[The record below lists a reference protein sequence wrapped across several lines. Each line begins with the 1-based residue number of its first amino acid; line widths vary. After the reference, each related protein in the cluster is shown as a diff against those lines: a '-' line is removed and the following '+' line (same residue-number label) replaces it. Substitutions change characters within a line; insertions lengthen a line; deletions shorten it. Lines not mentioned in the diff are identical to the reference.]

1 MEHTSAPYLDARRM
15 VMAIFL
21 GLVFTSAAM
30 TSSFAKPARNTA
42 KLLGRHEVATPCAP
56 YASGDRSPAAVAS
69 REARVTATNETLN
82 VSLMSEAQRPF
93 QARAKATPET
103 VTAIPLQFHFGNL
116 EPHPCEASD

>member
-56 YASGDRSPAAVAS
+56 YASGDRSPRRRCFPRSS
-69 REARVTATNETLN
+69 RYGDERDFECFID
-82 VSLMSEAQRPF
+82 E
-93 QARAKATPET
+93 
-103 VTAIPLQFHFGNL
+103 
-116 EPHPCEASD
+116 